1 MVPAPPV
8 SAVQARH
15 ALLGMCFVAGA
26 AAMLLP
32 AIGTLFFKLLFG
44 FLPFLWYCRDRDAHG
59 RRKSLS
65 RNLGIILL
73 PFITVP
79 WYLMRHQPMR
89 GKVRGLLRFAGYV
102 ALMLVCAIAG
112 VLVLALVAGM
122 LDMEMTF
129 DDV

>member
-8 SAVQARH
+8 SALQARR
-15 ALLGMCFVAGA
+15 ALLGMSFVAGA
-26 AAMLLP
+26 AAMVLP
-32 AIGTLFFKLLFG
+32 AVGTLLFKLLFG
-44 FLPFLWYCRDRDAHG
+44 FLPFLWYCRDRDANG

-79 WYLMRHQPMR
+79 WYLMRHQPPK
-89 GKVRGLLRFAGYV
+89 GKMRGLLRFLGYV
-102 ALMLVCAIAG
+102 ALMLVCALAG
-112 VLVLALVAGM
+112 VLLLALVAG
-122 LDMEMTF
+122 LFDMELTF

>member
-8 SAVQARH
+8 SALQARR
-15 ALLGMCFVAGA
+15 ALRGMCFFAGTAALLLPNAGA
-26 AAMLLP
+26 LL
-32 AIGTLFFKLLFG
+32 FKLLFG
-44 FLPFLWYCRDRDAHG
+44 FLPFLWYCRDRDATG

-79 WYLMRHQPMR
+79 WYLMRHQPPKRKM
-89 GKVRGLLRFAGYV
+89 RGLLRFLAYV
-102 ALMLVCAIAG
+102 ALMLVCALAG
-112 VLVLALVAGM
+112 VLLLALVAG
-122 LDMEMTF
+122 LFDMELAF